1 MRSPTKQEIQEIL
14 AEIFNP
20 PDIETVR
27 KEMRKVANGAKTM
40 PKMNQRYFFKERT
53 MSTVS
58 TGVPFGTILNGD
70 EEFMKVFELANR
82 YCRKYYE
89 DTGHGEEDYI
99 QQCAL
104 MMKAYARLYRKYH
117 LPSTF
122 DFGRAREITE
132 KYNVN
137 GLVYDFAC
145 GWGQR
150 MVAALALGLDYYGTD
165 TNPELCKCL
174 EECAREFIL
183 TNKLANKAVIFNRQ
197 SEIPIPEL
205 KNSIGLCF
213 SSPPYFDYE
222 IYRGENTSTTLYPQ
236 YEDWVENY
244 LKGTFMN
251 CIEYLVPGGHIAVN
265 LKTIDRKF
273 PTYEDAFKL
282 LGDMGME
289 FVCEEPYK
297 VGNIRLGAKNQKNKS
312 NGYADERIM
321 VFRKPTLQ
329 DWRVVV

>member
-1 MRSPTKQEIQEIL
+1 MRNPTQQEIQDIL
-14 AEIFNP
+14 SDIYRV
-20 PDIETVR
+20 PDIESVR
-27 KEMRKVANGAKTM
+27 QEMRKVASGSNRM
-40 PKMNQRYFFKERT
+40 PKMNQKYFFKERT
-53 MSTVS
+53 MSTVL
-58 TGVPFGTILNGD
+58 TGVPFGSILDGDDAFMTVFNHANKYMHRNYSESGNGGY
-70 EEFMKVFELANR
+70 V
-82 YCRKYYE
+82 
-89 DTGHGEEDYI
+89 H
-99 QQCAL
+99 QCSL
-104 MMKAYARLYRKYH
+104 MMASYARLYRKYH
-117 LPSTF
+117 LPSMF
-122 DFGRAREITE
+122 DLGRAREITE

-174 EECAREFIL
+174 EDCAREFIL
-183 TNKLANKAVIFNRQ
+183 TNSLTNKAAIFNRQ

-213 SSPPYFDYE
+213 SSPPYFNYE
-222 IYRGENTSTTLYPQ
+222 TYRGDNTSTALYPQ
-236 YEDWVENY
+236 YESWVGNY
-244 LKGTFMN
+244 LKPTFRN

-297 VGNIRLGAKNQKNKS
+297 VGKIRLGAKNQKNKAD
-312 NGYADERIM
+312 GYADERIM
-321 VFRKPTLQ
+321 VFRKPALQ
-329 DWRVVV
+329 TPSNAV